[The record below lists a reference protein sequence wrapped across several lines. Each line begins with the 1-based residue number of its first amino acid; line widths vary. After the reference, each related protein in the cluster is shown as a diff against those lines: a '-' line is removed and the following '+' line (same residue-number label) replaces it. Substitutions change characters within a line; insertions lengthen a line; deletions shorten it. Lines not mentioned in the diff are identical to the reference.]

1 MPEYKYQAQDSKG
14 KIVKGKA
21 DAFDEAD
28 LQKRFHDSGLLLLE
42 AKPIIKQMALKPL
55 KKPRLA
61 DFCRQLGTLIKAGV
75 VLIKAI
81 EIIANDESIT
91 DYERQLYL
99 RLRDRIVQGV
109 SLSTVME
116 ELQPAFPPLLI
127 FMIRAA
133 ETSGTLDTT
142 CLRLAEQYTS
152 EAQLE
157 QTAKNSLTY
166 PKILSVLIVIVVA
179 ILFGYVLPQFED
191 IFATLPELPLPT
203 RILMAI
209 SDFVANKWYIL
220 AVVIVL
226 AIIFGKMIVKIPAV
240 RMLIDRIKVM
250 GKWGKLTK
258 IIYSGR
264 FARTMSSLYSAG
276 IPIHSC
282 IEIAKSTIG
291 NKYIEAQFD
300 EVEKKVS
307 GGMPLSSA
315 LVEVDGFVSKLP
327 ATIKVGEET
336 GMLGNML
343 ESVAND
349 LDFYSK
355 QALLKLTS
363 YIEPVMIVVMAVA
376 VGFIMISIIYP
387 IYQSYQTIGAGS

>member
-116 ELQPAFPPLLI
+116 ELEPAFPPLLI

-220 AVVIVL
+220 AVIIVL

-300 EVEKKVS
+300 EVEKKVA

>member
-1 MPEYKYQAQDSKG
+1 
-14 KIVKGKA
+14 
-21 DAFDEAD
+21 
-28 LQKRFHDSGLLLLE
+28 
-42 AKPIIKQMALKPL
+42 
-55 KKPRLA
+55 
-61 DFCRQLGTLIKAGV
+61 
-75 VLIKAI
+75 
-81 EIIANDESIT
+81 
-91 DYERQLYL
+91 
-99 RLRDRIVQGV
+99 
-109 SLSTVME
+109 ME
-116 ELQPAFPPLLI
+116 ELEPAFPPLLI

-166 PKILSVLIVIVVA
+166 PKILSALIVVVVA

-203 RILMAI
+203 RILMSI
-209 SDFVANKWYIL
+209 SDFVANKWYVL

-291 NKYIEAQFD
+291 NKYIEAQFV
-300 EVEKKVS
+300 EVEKKVA
-307 GGMPLSSA
+307 GGMPLSAA
-315 LVEVDGFVSKLP
+315 LVEVDGFVQKLP

-363 YIEPVMIVVMAVA
+363 YIEPVMIVVMAVV
-376 VGFIMISIIYP
+376 VGFIMVSIIYP

>member
-116 ELQPAFPPLLI
+116 ELEPAFPPLLI

-142 CLRLAEQYTS
+142 CLRLAEQYTN

-300 EVEKKVS
+300 EVEKKVA

-315 LVEVDGFVSKLP
+315 LIEVDGFVSKLP

-343 ESVAND
+343 ESVADD

>member
-142 CLRLAEQYTS
+142 CLRLAEQYTN

-343 ESVAND
+343 ESVADD

>member
-300 EVEKKVS
+300 EVEKKVA

-343 ESVAND
+343 ESVADD

>member
-209 SDFVANKWYIL
+209 SDFVANKWYVL

>member
-1 MPEYKYQAQDSKG
+1 
-14 KIVKGKA
+14 
-21 DAFDEAD
+21 
-28 LQKRFHDSGLLLLE
+28 
-42 AKPIIKQMALKPL
+42 
-55 KKPRLA
+55 
-61 DFCRQLGTLIKAGV
+61 
-75 VLIKAI
+75 
-81 EIIANDESIT
+81 
-91 DYERQLYL
+91 
-99 RLRDRIVQGV
+99 
-109 SLSTVME
+109 
-116 ELQPAFPPLLI
+116 
-127 FMIRAA
+127 
-133 ETSGTLDTT
+133 
-142 CLRLAEQYTS
+142 
-152 EAQLE
+152 
-157 QTAKNSLTY
+157 
-166 PKILSVLIVIVVA
+166 
-179 ILFGYVLPQFED
+179 
-191 IFATLPELPLPT
+191 
-203 RILMAI
+203 MAI

-327 ATIKVGEET
+327 ATMKVGEET

>member
-116 ELQPAFPPLLI
+116 ELEPAFPPLLI

-343 ESVAND
+343 ESVADD

>member
-226 AIIFGKMIVKIPAV
+226 AIVFGKMIVKIPAV

-300 EVEKKVS
+300 EVEKKVA

-343 ESVAND
+343 ESVADD

>member
-14 KIVKGKA
+14 KIIKGKA
-21 DAFDEAD
+21 EAFDETD
-28 LQKRFHDSGLLLLE
+28 LQRRFHESGLLLLE
-42 AKPIIKQMALKPL
+42 AKPIRKNMALKPL
-55 KKPRLA
+55 KKLRLA
-61 DFCRQLGTLIKAGV
+61 DFTRQLGTLIKSGV
-75 VLIKAI
+75 TLIKAI
-81 EIIANDESIT
+81 EIIANDESIS

-109 SLSTVME
+109 ALSIAME
-116 ELQPAFPPLLI
+116 ELDPAFPPLLI

-142 CLRLAEQYTS
+142 CLRLADQYTS

-191 IFATLPELPLPT
+191 IFSTLPSLPLPT

-209 SDFVANKWYIL
+209 SDFVASKWYIL
-220 AVVIVL
+220 IIVAALVV
-226 AIIFGKMIVKIPAV
+226 IFGKMIIKIPTV
-240 RMLIDRIKVM
+240 RLFVDHVKVM

-258 IIYSGR
+258 VIYSAR
-264 FARTMSSLYSAG
+264 FARTMSSLYSSG

-282 IEIAKSTIG
+282 IEISRGTIG
-291 NKYIEAQFD
+291 NKYIEDQFN
-300 EVEKKVS
+300 EVEKKVA

-315 LVEVDGFVSKLP
+315 LLDVNGFVSKLP

-363 YIEPVMIVVMAVA
+363 YIEPVMIVIMAVV
-376 VGFIMISIIYP
+376 VGFILISVIQP

>member
-21 DAFDEAD
+21 EAFDETD
-28 LQKRFHDSGLLLLE
+28 LQRRFHESGLLLLE
-42 AKPIIKQMALKPL
+42 AKPIKKNMALKPL
-55 KKPRLA
+55 KKLKLA
-61 DFCRQLGTLIKAGV
+61 DFTRQLGTLIKAGV
-75 VLIKAI
+75 TLIKAI
-81 EIIANDESIT
+81 EIIAHDESIS
-91 DYERQLYL
+91 DYERQIYL
-99 RLRDRIVQGV
+99 WLRDRIVQGV
-109 SLSTVME
+109 ALSVAME
-116 ELQPAFPPLLI
+116 ELEPAFPPLLI

-166 PKILSVLIVIVVA
+166 PKILSALIVIVVA
-179 ILFGYVLPQFED
+179 ILFGYVLPQFEE

-209 SDFVANKWYIL
+209 SDFVAHKWYIL
-220 AVVIVL
+220 AIAVVLIV
-226 AIIFGKMIVKIPAV
+226 IFGKMVIKIPAV
-240 RMLIDRIKVM
+240 RLLIDHIKVM
-250 GKWGKLTK
+250 SKWGKLTK
-258 IIYSGR
+258 VIYSAR
-264 FARTMSSLYSAG
+264 FARTMSSLYSSG

-282 IEIAKSTIG
+282 IEISRSTIG

-300 EVEKKVS
+300 EVERKVA

-315 LVEVDGFVSKLP
+315 LLDVNGFVSKLP

-343 ESVAND
+343 QSVADD

-363 YIEPVMIVVMAVA
+363 YIEPVMIVVMAVV
-376 VGFIMISIIYP
+376 VGFIMISIIQP

>member
-21 DAFDEAD
+21 EAFDETD
-28 LQKRFHDSGLLLLE
+28 LQRRFHESGLLLLE
-42 AKPIIKQMALKPL
+42 AKPIFKQMALKPL

-61 DFCRQLGTLIKAGV
+61 DFTRQLGTLIKAGV
-75 VLIKAI
+75 TLVKAI
-81 EIIANDESIT
+81 EIIANDESIN

-109 SLSTVME
+109 ALSSAMV
-116 ELQPAFPPLLI
+116 ELEPAFPPLLI
-127 FMIRAA
+127 FMLKAA
-133 ETSGTLDTT
+133 ETSGTLDVT

-166 PKILSVLIVIVVA
+166 PKILSALIVVVVA

-191 IFATLPELPLPT
+191 IFSTLPSLPLPT
-203 RILMAI
+203 RILMGI
-209 SDFVANKWYIL
+209 SDFVAHRWYVL
-220 AVVIVL
+220 AVVAVL
-226 AIIFGKMIVKIPAV
+226 VFIFGKMVVKIPAV
-240 RMLIDRIKVM
+240 KMTIDHIKVM

-258 IIYSGR
+258 VIYSAR
-264 FARTMSSLYSAG
+264 FARTMSSLYSSG

-315 LVEVDGFVSKLP
+315 LMDVNGFVSKLP
-327 ATIKVGEET
+327 STIKVGEET
-336 GMLGNML
+336 GMLGSML

-355 QALLKLTS
+355 QALIRLTS
-363 YIEPVMIVVMAVA
+363 YIEPVMIVVMAVV

>member
-343 ESVAND
+343 ESVADD

>member
-14 KIVKGKA
+14 KIVNGKA

-116 ELQPAFPPLLI
+116 ELEPAFPPLLI

-220 AVVIVL
+220 AVIIVL

-240 RMLIDRIKVM
+240 KMLIDRIKVM

-300 EVEKKVS
+300 EVEKKVA

-363 YIEPVMIVVMAVA
+363 YIEPVMIVVMAVV

>member
-42 AKPIIKQMALKPL
+42 AKPIVKQMALKPL
-55 KKPRLA
+55 KKPKLA
-61 DFCRQLGTLIKAGV
+61 DFCRQLGTLIKSGV
-75 VLIKAI
+75 ILVKAI

-109 SLSTVME
+109 ALSTVME
-116 ELQPAFPPLLI
+116 ELEPAFPPLLI

-142 CLRLAEQYTS
+142 CLRLAEQYTN

-166 PKILSVLIVIVVA
+166 PKILSVLIVVVVA

-191 IFATLPELPLPT
+191 IFSTLPKLPLPT

-209 SDFVANKWYIL
+209 SNFVATKWYIIAI
-220 AVVIVL
+220 AVVLI
-226 AIIFGKMIVKIPAV
+226 IIFGKMILKIPAV
-240 RMLIDRIKVM
+240 RMLIDHIKVM

-258 IIYSGR
+258 VIYSGR

-282 IEIAKSTIG
+282 IEIARSTIG
-291 NKYIEAQFD
+291 NTYNESQFD
-300 EVEKKVS
+300 EVERKVA

-315 LVEVDGFVSKLP
+315 LLDVNGFVSKLP

-355 QALLKLTS
+355 QALLRLTS

-376 VGFIMISIIYP
+376 VGFIMVSIIYP

>member
-1 MPEYKYQAQDSKG
+1 MPEYRYQAQDSKG

-220 AVVIVL
+220 AVIIVL

-291 NKYIEAQFD
+291 NKYIEAQFV
-300 EVEKKVS
+300 EVEKKVA
-307 GGMPLSSA
+307 GGMPLSAA
-315 LVEVDGFVSKLP
+315 LVEVDGFVQKLP
-327 ATIKVGEET
+327 STIKVGEET

>member
-1 MPEYKYQAQDSKG
+1 MPEYRYQAQDSKG

-21 DAFDEAD
+21 DAFDETD
-28 LQKRFHDSGLLLLE
+28 LQKRFHESGLLLLE
-42 AKPIIKQMALKPL
+42 AKPIQKQMSLKPL
-55 KKPRLA
+55 KKPKLA
-61 DFCRQLGTLIKAGV
+61 DFCRQLGTLIKSGV
-75 VLIKAI
+75 ILVKAI
-81 EIIANDESIT
+81 EIIANDESIS

-109 SLSTVME
+109 SLSHVME
-116 ELQPAFPPLLI
+116 ELEPAFPPLLI

-166 PKILSVLIVIVVA
+166 PKILGVLIVLVVA
-179 ILFGYVLPQFED
+179 ILFGYVLPQFDE
-191 IFATLPELPLPT
+191 IFSTLPKLPLPT

-209 SDFVANKWYIL
+209 SDFVANKWYIIL
-220 AVVIVL
+220 IVVVL

-240 RMLIDRIKVM
+240 RLTIDHIKVM

-258 IIYSGR
+258 VIYSAR
-264 FARTMSSLYSAG
+264 FARTMSSLYSSG

-291 NKYIEAQFD
+291 NKYIEDQFV
-300 EVEKKVS
+300 EVERKVS
-307 GGMPLSSA
+307 GGMTLSAA
-315 LVEVDGFVSKLP
+315 LTDVNGFVSKLS

-343 ESVAND
+343 ESVADD

-376 VGFIMISIIYP
+376 VGFIMISIIQP